1 MQQKITVF
9 EWKQFDCNLQIII
22 AILSSSEIHTIGR
35 RFESKSTDGER
46 ERAIR
51 STYHK

>member
-9 EWKQFDCNLQIII
+9 EWMQFDCNLQIII

-46 ERAIR
+46 ERE
-51 STYHK
+51 SHKVYLP